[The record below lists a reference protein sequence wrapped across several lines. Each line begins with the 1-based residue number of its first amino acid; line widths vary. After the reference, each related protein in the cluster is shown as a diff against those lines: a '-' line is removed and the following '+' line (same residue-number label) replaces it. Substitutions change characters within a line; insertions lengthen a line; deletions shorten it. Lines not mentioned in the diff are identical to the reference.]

1 MSLRKKIE
9 QAVDKAFKA
18 VGDIASQITLQAS
31 TQGSYDFATGTAS
44 ATITST
50 TIDAIVMSVEQK
62 PDAEEILAPRKE
74 VYVKE
79 KELSNPALY
88 DTVVINNVNHTIIN
102 FTHSPGLITLLV
114 TEG

>member
-9 QAVDKAFKA
+9 QAVDKAFTT
-18 VGDIASQITLQAS
+18 VGDIAEEITLKAK
-31 TQGSYDFATGTAS
+31 TEGSYNFATGQAS
-44 ATITST
+44 ATTTET

-79 KELSNPALY
+79 KELTNPALY
-88 DTVVINNVNHTIIN
+88 DTIVINEVNHTIIN
-102 FTHSPGLITLLV
+102 FTHQPGLITLLV

>member
-9 QAVDKAFKA
+9 QAVDKAFNA
-18 VGDIASQITLQAS
+18 VGDIAETVKLQSKTA
-31 TQGSYDFATGTAS
+31 GSYDFATGQAS
-44 ATITST
+44 ATTTET

-79 KELSNPALY
+79 KELTNPALY
-88 DTVVINNVNHTIIN
+88 DTVVIDNVNHTIIN
-102 FTHSPGLITLLV
+102 FTHQPGLITLLV